1 MPQLIEC
8 GTELIRINSSNNSIE
23 YSRDGRNWV
32 RRCTS
37 KAYGTFLDLCL
48 FGSMIYA
55 VTTKGVYFSK
65 DKGLNFTCKCNS
77 TAYGNF
83 QTIMVRGT
91 ELYAQTSKGLYASK
105 DEGRNWVRK

>member
-1 MPQLIEC
+1 
-8 GTELIRINSSNNSIE
+8 
-23 YSRDGRNWV
+23 
-32 RRCTS
+32 
-37 KAYGTFLDLCL
+37 
-48 FGSMIYA
+48 MIYA